1 MATVHPGPGL
11 QPQSLTQVQTP
22 VVTSDDALVTTR
34 NSQCADIVG
43 FGTDGVTIG
52 RFKANTMHTSKVTEG
67 FSHNLNWRVDIDIRL
82 VANTT
87 HPRRADIV
95 GFADDGVWVCANLGN
110 NTFAPAKR
118 ISSEFSAKS
127 GGWCRE
133 YHPRLMADIR
143 KTGYADIV
151 GFANAGVFVA
161 RHVDKE
167 SYAQGAMV
175 VADFGHDQGWRVER
189 HLRFL
194 ADMTGDGFPDIV
206 GFGENDVIV
215 GLNNGDGT
223 FQQGEP
229 VVDDYCYFSGGWRVK
244 EHPRF
249 LADLTG
255 SGRMDIIGF
264 KRDRVFI
271 CLNQG
276 NLRFGPVVEQNI
288 QIPYPCHLWIVTP
301 LQVGRPADI
310 IGFCDD
316 GVYAAENDG
325 NGTFQPAKRIVN
337 GFGTSSS
344 WQVDKHPR
352 FVADLNRSG
361 FADIIGFGDAGVFAA
376 FNQGDGT
383 FSAMTMI
390 TSEFSYNK
398 GWKPNETVRYMANLY
413 QYNT

>member
-1 MATVHPGPGL
+1 MSP
-11 QPQSLTQVQTP
+11 VQTGPKSHQLVQTQPP
-22 VVTSDDALVTTR
+22 VAFSEDAPVTTR

-43 FGTDGVTIG
+43 FGHDGVTIG
-52 RFKANTMHTSKVTEG
+52 RFKENTMYTSKVSEYFTPKLGWGVEV
-67 FSHNLNWRVDIDIRL
+67 HIRL
-82 VANTT
+82 LANTT

-95 GFADDGVWVCANLGN
+95 GFADDGVWVCENLGN

-118 ISSEFSAKS
+118 VSSDLSLHK
-127 GGWCRE
+127 G
-133 YHPRLMADIR
+133 
-143 KTGYADIV
+143 GYADII
-151 GFANAGVFVA
+151 GFGHSSVFVCLN
-161 RHVDKE
+161 VDKG
-167 SYAQGAMV
+167 SYKPEVLA
-175 VADFGHDQGWRVER
+175 VADFGYDQGWRVER
-189 HLRFL
+189 HLRIL

-206 GFGENDVIV
+206 GFGETDVIV
-215 GLNNGDGT
+215 GLNNGDGS
-223 FQQGEP
+223 FQKGEP
-229 VVDDYCYFSGGWRVK
+229 VVDSFCYSSGGWRVK

-264 KRDRVFI
+264 KGDRVFT

-301 LQVGRPADI
+301 LQVGKPADI
-310 IGFCDD
+310 VGFCDD
-316 GVYAAENDG
+316 GVYAAINEG
-325 NGTFQPAKRIVN
+325 NGNFQPAKRIVT